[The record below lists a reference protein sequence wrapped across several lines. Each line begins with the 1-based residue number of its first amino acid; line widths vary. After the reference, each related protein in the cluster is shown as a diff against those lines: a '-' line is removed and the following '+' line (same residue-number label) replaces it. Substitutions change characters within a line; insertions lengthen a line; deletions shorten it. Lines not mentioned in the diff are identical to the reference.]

1 MIYQMSKG
9 RNLDMLFSG
18 YCDNAALD
26 LFLKL
31 LDVHPIPKLSEIKVM
46 SRSYAIHYTLMT
58 SQAFNNTWDC
68 RVHTAGKTGYIPQFP
83 FFVEVSAYICNMVE
97 QSVGE
102 INKIDDILQEKA
114 KPDVVGMTNSLTSL
128 TKYISYS
135 CCLCSDS

>member
-1 MIYQMSKG
+1 MSRG

-18 YCDNAALD
+18 YCDDAALD

-46 SRSYAIHYTLMT
+46 LRSYTIYCTLMT

-68 RVHTAGKTGYIPQFP
+68 RIHTAGRTGYIPQFP

-102 INKIDDILQEKA
+102 INKSDDILQEKA
-114 KPDVVGMTNSLTSL
+114 KPDVVGMTNSLASHTS
-128 TKYISYS
+128 
-135 CCLCSDS
+135 